1 MDLLDR
7 NGIDVIDATTA
18 IDLDCNQVR
27 FTEQVQ
33 VLHHEK
39 AVLSQDLGQLTG
51 GPRPVAQQIE
61 HAPPMR
67 VRESF
72 PDAVKIIV

>member
-1 MDLLDR
+1 
-7 NGIDVIDATTA
+7 
-18 IDLDCNQVR
+18 
-27 FTEQVQ
+27 
-33 VLHHEK
+33 VLHHEE
-39 AVLSQDLGQLTG
+39 AVLSQHLGKLTG

-72 PDAVKIIV
+72 PDAVKIFV